1 MVMFDSRRDM
11 KAKKKLMGLT
21 TALEMGYVDPTRYD
35 VVVDAAT
42 ELCTLLRGQGM
53 SLTMGEKV
61 RVLKTVTRAKVRAF
75 MVGSTDDYRTF
86 RTLDSISSD
95 LVQLL

>member
-1 MVMFDSRRDM
+1 MFDSRRNP

-35 VVVDAAT
+35 VVVDAAS
-42 ELCTLLRGQGM
+42 ELCTLLRGQDM

-61 RVLKTVTRAKVRAF
+61 RVLKSVTRAKVRAF
-75 MVGSTDDYRTF
+75 MGGTADDYKTF
-86 RTLDSISSD
+86 RTLDSISND
-95 LVQLL
+95 LVRLL